1 MEAKDKCGIFAA
13 YDSQTAARDIYLG
26 LHNQQHRGQEGAGIV
41 LSQGGD
47 DYRIHKDL
55 GLVTNVFDEE
65 DLRDLEEPYCDGER
79 PTFGIGHNR
88 YSTSG
93 HVTAANTQPFVA
105 THQNRVISIVHN
117 GDITNAGQLKQSLES
132 EGSVFSKSSD
142 SEVVLHKVIRAD
154 GDDPISQIKE
164 GLDGVKGAYSLLFL
178 FSEGIGAAR
187 DPNGFRPLFLA
198 KKDTPDTSV
207 GGTSYFF
214 ASETCAFDILGAEVV
229 EEVSPGE
236 GYFIGEDGIETFEIA
251 SDTTQGLCS
260 FEPIYFSRPDSL
272 YDGRSIHKARVE
284 MGKALWK
291 EHPVEADVV
300 TGVPDSSNSAT
311 QGVAEAA
318 DLPYEISVIRSHY
331 TGRTFITPYQSMR
344 DLKVR
349 KKFNLV
355 PDTVEG
361 NRVVL
366 VDDSIVRGT
375 TMKNIIQM
383 FREKGAE
390 EIHVRIASPP
400 IAHPCYYGIDIP
412 DPDELLINRVD
423 REDLP
428 DFFDVES
435 LEYLSVE
442 SIKNIIGE
450 DNCRACFTGNYP
462 VKVNDS
468 ERFKKKKEGRD
479 WEAEERDNGS
489 GQTRMDSPAGESSNA
504 NL

>member
-1 MEAKDKCGIFAA
+1 MDAKDKCGIFAVH
-13 YDSQTAARDIYLG
+13 DSQTAARDIYLG
-26 LHNQQHRGQEGAGIV
+26 LHNQQHRGQEGAGII
-41 LSQGGD
+41 LSQGGA

-55 GLVTNVFDEE
+55 GLVTNVFDEG
-65 DLRDLEEPYCDGER
+65 DLRDLEEPYCGDR
-79 PTFGIGHNR
+79 NPTFGIGHNR

-105 THQNRVISIVHN
+105 THQNRVISLVHN
-117 GDITNAGQLKQSLES
+117 GDITNAGQLKESLEA

-142 SEVVLHKVIRAD
+142 SEVILHKVIRAD
-154 GDDPISQIKE
+154 GDDPVAQIKE
-164 GLDGVKGAYSLLFL
+164 GLDGVKGAYSLLFM
-178 FSEGIGAAR
+178 FSEGVGAVR
-187 DPNGFRPLFLA
+187 DPHGFRPLFLA
-198 KKDTPDTSV
+198 KKDTPENSV
-207 GGTSYFF
+207 GSTSYFF

-229 EEVSPGE
+229 AEVQPGE
-236 GYFIGEDGIETFEIA
+236 GYFIDETGIETFRIA
-251 SDTTQGLCS
+251 NDTTQGLCS

-272 YDGRSIHKARVE
+272 YDGQSIHKTRVE
-284 MGKALWK
+284 MGEALWN
-291 EHPVEADVV
+291 EHPVEADIV

-318 DLPYEISVIRSHY
+318 DLPYEITVIRSHY

-344 DLKVR
+344 DLKVK

-355 PDTVEG
+355 PDVVEG

-375 TMKNIIQM
+375 TMKNIIGM

-412 DPDELLINRVD
+412 DRDELLINRVD

-435 LEYLSVE
+435 VEYLSVD
-442 SIKNIIGE
+442 SVKKVVGE

-462 VKVNDS
+462 VEVHDD
-468 ERFKKKKEGRD
+468 ERFKKENKKQD
-479 WEAEERDNGS
+479 WKNEDTTNGS
-489 GQTRMDSPAGESSNA
+489 KPTGSPEEPTDA
-504 NL
+504 NV